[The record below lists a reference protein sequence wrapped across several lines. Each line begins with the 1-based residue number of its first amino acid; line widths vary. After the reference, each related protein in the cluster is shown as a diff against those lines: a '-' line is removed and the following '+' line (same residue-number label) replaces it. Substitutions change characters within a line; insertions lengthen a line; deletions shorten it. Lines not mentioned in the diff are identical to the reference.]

1 MLGGIKLLNSMDC
14 LVEYGVESFRL
25 ISNAI
30 ISFLYNNDYQI
41 AIRYINSLEEYEL
54 EEKFVYERI
63 FQRFFNC
70 IKKKLQGYPN
80 KSWVLDMENIYIV
93 LETLGMDRTK
103 EMMREVIEK
112 LQEENG

>member
-1 MLGGIKLLNSMDC
+1 MDC